1 MEKTENRSIG
11 LNKNVTRVIK
21 GSIFSIVISIIL
33 LLIYATVLT
42 YTNVSENTMTVVL
55 IAISGISILIGSS
68 ISSFKIKKQGML
80 NGALVGLIYMI
91 FIYWIQYIYNFGYI
105 KQLPYTVYHYSIWKL
120 FFYVSAELLIS
131 VFFEIF
137 CFSHLIQIIAF

>member
-91 FIYWIQYIYNFGYI
+91 FIYLYLGFMLDT
-105 KQLPYTVYHYSIWKL
+105 KSI
-120 FFYVSAELLIS
+120 IM
-131 VFFEIF
+131 
-137 CFSHLIQIIAF
+137 IAVGVIAGMIGGIVGVNL

>member
-91 FIYWIQYIYNFGYI
+91 FIY
-105 KQLPYTVYHYSIWKL
+105 LLSSI
-120 FFYVSAELLIS
+120 LIS
-131 VFFEIF
+131 RVYTWYKINYNDCSWSNCWNDRWNCWSKFIKIYSTF
-137 CFSHLIQIIAF
+137 L

>member
-11 LNKNVTRVIK
+11 LNKNVIRVIK
-21 GSIFSIVISIIL
+21 GSIFSIVISAIL
-33 LLIYATVLT
+33 LLIYAAVLT

-91 FIYWIQYIYNFGYI
+91 FIYLLSSIFISR
-105 KQLPYTVYHYSIWKL
+105 VY
-120 FFYVSAELLIS
+120 A
-131 VFFEIF
+131 
-137 CFSHLIQIIAF
+137 

>member
-68 ISSFKIKKQGML
+68 ISGFKIKKQGML

-91 FIYWIQYIYNFGYI
+91 FIY
-105 KQLPYTVYHYSIWKL
+105 LLSSI
-120 FFYVSAELLIS
+120 LIS
-131 VFFEIF
+131 RVY
-137 CFSHLIQIIAF
+137 A